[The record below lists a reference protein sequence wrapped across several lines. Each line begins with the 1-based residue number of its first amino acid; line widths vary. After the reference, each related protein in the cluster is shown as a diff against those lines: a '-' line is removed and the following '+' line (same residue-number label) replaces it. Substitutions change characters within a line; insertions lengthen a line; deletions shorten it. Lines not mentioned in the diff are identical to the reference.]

1 MNNIHSVYMIAV
13 MSVVTIVIRVLPFV
27 IFSGRETPKYI
38 TYLGQ
43 VLPSAIIGMLVVY
56 CLKDISLLQTPYGVP
71 ELLACVFVVLLHIWK
86 RNTLISIGSGT
97 IFYMLLIQLVF

>member
-56 CLKDISLLQTPYGVP
+56 CLEDISLLQTPYGVP